1 MSRRRVV
8 VTGLGATTPIGGD
21 VTTSWSALLAGTSG
35 VRNLTEEWAQSLPVH
50 FAARV
55 AVEPAEQM
63 ERVELRRL
71 DRSEQFALIASRE
84 AWKDAG
90 SPEIDKERLGVV
102 IASGIGGVTTLL
114 DQYDILRE
122 KGARLVSPHT
132 VPMLMPNGPAANVG
146 LELQARAGV
155 HTPVSACASGAE
167 AIGYALEMIRNDR
180 ADIVVSGGVEAAI
193 HAMPMSGFAAMK
205 ALSTRNDEP
214 QRASRPYD
222 LNRDGFV
229 LGEGGGIL
237 VLEEY
242 EHALARGAKIYCEIA
257 GQGLTSDGYHIAA
270 PDPDGV
276 GVQRA
281 VKFALRD
288 SGLTTKDIVHLN
300 AHATST
306 PAGDVAEAIGY
317 ALEMIRNDRADIVVG
332 GGVEAAIH
340 AMPMSGFAA
349 MKALSTRNDEPARAS
364 RPYDLNRDGF
374 VLGEGGGILV
384 LEEYEHAVARGAK
397 IYCEIAG
404 QGLTSDG
411 YHIAAPDPD
420 GAGVQRAVKF
430 ALRDSG
436 LTTKDIVHLNAHATS
451 TPAGDV
457 AEANALRAALGAD
470 ADHVAVS
477 ATKSMTGHLLGGAG
491 AIESVFIVKTLQ
503 DRLAPPTINIDDLD
517 PAVTV
522 DVVRDKPRALPAGDI
537 AALNDSFGFGG
548 HNVVLVFKSI

>member
-1 MSRRRVV
+1 MSRRVV
-8 VTGLGATTPIGGD
+8 VTGLGATSPLGGD
-21 VTTSWSALLAGTSG
+21 VATSWSALLAGTSG
-35 VRNLTEEWAQSLPVH
+35 VRLLTEDWAQTIPVH

-55 AVEPAEQM
+55 AVEPSEQM

-71 DRSEQFALIASRE
+71 DRSEQFAVIASRE

-90 SPEIDKERLGVV
+90 APEMDKERLGVV

-146 LELQARAGV
+146 LELQAKAGV

-167 AIGYALEMIRNDR
+167 AIGYAFEMIAHNR
-180 ADIVVSGGVEAAI
+180 ADVVVSGGVEAAI

-205 ALSTRNDEP
+205 ALSTRND
-214 QRASRPYD
+214 
-222 LNRDGFV
+222 
-229 LGEGGGIL
+229 
-237 VLEEY
+237 
-242 EHALARGAKIYCEIA
+242 
-257 GQGLTSDGYHIAA
+257 
-270 PDPDGV
+270 DP
-276 GVQRA
+276 
-281 VKFALRD
+281 L
-288 SGLTTKDIVHLN
+288 
-300 AHATST
+300 
-306 PAGDVAEAIGY
+306 
-317 ALEMIRNDRADIVVG
+317 
-332 GGVEAAIH
+332 
-340 AMPMSGFAA
+340 
-349 MKALSTRNDEPARAS
+349 RAS

-384 LEEYEHAVARGAK
+384 LEEYEHAVARGAR

-420 GAGVQRAVKF
+420 GAGVQRALKF
-430 ALRDSG
+430 ALRQAEIS
-436 LTTKDIVHLNAHATS
+436 TKDIVHLNAHATS

-491 AIESVFIVKTLQ
+491 ALESVFIVKSLQ

-517 PAVTV
+517 PAVTI

-548 HNVVLVFKSI
+548 HNVVLVVKSI

>member
-1 MSRRRVV
+1 MSARRVV
-8 VTGLGATTPIGGD
+8 VTGLGATTPLGGD

-35 VRNLTEEWAQSLPVH
+35 VRLLTEDWAQNIPVH

-55 AVEPAEQM
+55 AIEPSEQM
-63 ERVELRRL
+63 ERVEIRRL

-90 SPEIDKERLGVV
+90 SPEMDKERLGVV

-114 DQYDILRE
+114 DQYDVLRE
-122 KGARLVSPHT
+122 KGPRLVSPHT

-146 LELQARAGV
+146 LELQAKAGV

-167 AIGYALEMIRNDR
+167 AIGYALDMIRNNR
-180 ADIVVSGGVEAAI
+180 ADVVVSGGVEAAI
-193 HAMPMSGFAAMK
+193 HELPMSAFAAMK
-205 ALSTRNDEP
+205 ALSTRND
-214 QRASRPYD
+214 D
-222 LNRDGFV
+222 
-229 LGEGGGIL
+229 
-237 VLEEY
+237 
-242 EHALARGAKIYCEIA
+242 
-257 GQGLTSDGYHIAA
+257 
-270 PDPDGV
+270 
-276 GVQRA
+276 
-281 VKFALRD
+281 
-288 SGLTTKDIVHLN
+288 
-300 AHATST
+300 
-306 PAGDVAEAIGY
+306 
-317 ALEMIRNDRADIVVG
+317 
-332 GGVEAAIH
+332 
-340 AMPMSGFAA
+340 
-349 MKALSTRNDEPARAS
+349 PARAS

-374 VLGEGGGILV
+374 VLGEGGGVLV
-384 LEEYEHAVARGAK
+384 LEEYEHARARGARM
-397 IYCEIAG
+397 YCEIVG

-411 YHIAAPDPD
+411 YHIAAPDPE
-420 GAGVQRAVKF
+420 GAGVQRALKF
-430 ALRDSG
+430 ALRDAG

-457 AEANALRAALGAD
+457 AEANALRAALGID

-522 DVVRDKPRALPAGDI
+522 DVVRDKPRELPTGDI

-548 HNVVLVFKSI
+548 HNVVLVFKSL